1 MSYVEMMFEI
11 LAAHH
16 ESACALEMLA
26 QAIGG
31 FTHGGPGG
39 NGENEGGARGPKR
52 PCSSRDFLGTHPSMF
67 TPTAKPLDMKH
78 WLCILK
84 QKFQLLNVTDEQ
96 KVRFAGHQLLGS
108 ASAWWDTFNTMQLV
122 DHHVTW

>member
-1 MSYVEMMFEI
+1 MDQRGLSSLVR
-11 LAAHH
+11 
-16 ESACALEMLA
+16 
-26 QAIGG
+26 GG
-31 FTHGGPGG
+31 SDGNGG
-39 NGENEGGARGPKR
+39 NRCGAHDPER
-52 PCSSRDFLGTHPSMF
+52 PYSYQDFLGTHPPMF
-67 TPTAKPLDMKH
+67 MLTAEPLDMEH
-78 WLCILK
+78 WLHILE